1 MHKIIKACGLFSCV
15 SSEPYFFP
23 DIVKGASQTDEIN
36 PKGKDATPFQRVYI
50 NVDYGLEGETSDKFT
65 RTGSAVEAD
74 DQADHKTNFD
84 ELILESQKKEDD
96 AYQRGVQDGN
106 RDGYEQGNRDGYEQG
121 NKDGYI
127 QGNKDGNLQGNNDGY
142 ALGHEAG
149 VADGLKEIE
158 SVIHSLQQAMQE
170 IKKLRTELCLNT
182 EKEAVR
188 LSLAIAGKILARE
201 PATTP
206 KIIAG
211 VVKKTFET
219 ITINAPVR
227 IRMHPSE
234 LAYMRERRH
243 LIPIE
248 GEVTFIDDPS
258 ISCGGCVVESL
269 SGDIDARIESQLKVI
284 EEAFLPGMEKIDMD
298 LERIS

>member
-65 RTGSAVEAD
+65 RTGSAVETD

-84 ELILESQKKEDD
+84 ELILESQKKEAD

-106 RDGYEQGNRDGYEQG
+106 RDGYEQGNREGYEQG
-121 NKDGYI
+121 NKDGYA
-127 QGNKDGNLQGNNDGY
+127 Q
-142 ALGHEAG
+142 GHEAG

-158 SVIHSLQQAMQE
+158 SVIHSFQQALEE

-269 SGDIDARIESQLKVI
+269 SGDVDARIESQLKMI

>member
-1 MHKIIKACGLFSCV
+1 VAGKGGIILHKIIKACGLFSCV

-23 DIVKGASQTDEIN
+23 DIVKGASLTDETN
-36 PKGKDATPFQRVYI
+36 PKEKDPTPFQRVYI
-50 NVDYGLEGETSDKFT
+50 DVDSVSQGETSDKFT
-65 RTGSAVEAD
+65 RAGSAVEVE
-74 DQADHKTNFD
+74 DQVDYKKNFG
-84 ELILESQKKEDD
+84 ELILESQKKEAD
-96 AYQRGVQDGN
+96 AYQRGVQDGH
-106 RDGYEQGNRDGYEQG
+106 RDGYS
-121 NKDGYI
+121 
-127 QGNKDGNLQGNNDGY
+127 QGNKDGNLQGNKDGNLQGNKDGY
-142 ALGHEAG
+142 AKGHEAG
-149 VADGLKEIE
+149 VADGLKEVE
-158 SVIHSLQQAMQE
+158 SVIHSLQQALQE

-188 LSLAIAGKILARE
+188 LSLAIAGKILLRE

-206 KIIAG
+206 KIIAE

-269 SGDIDARIESQLKVI
+269 SGDVDARIESQLRMI

>member
-1 MHKIIKACGLFSCV
+1 
-15 SSEPYFFP
+15 
-23 DIVKGASQTDEIN
+23 
-36 PKGKDATPFQRVYI
+36 
-50 NVDYGLEGETSDKFT
+50 
-65 RTGSAVEAD
+65 
-74 DQADHKTNFD
+74 
-84 ELILESQKKEDD
+84 
-96 AYQRGVQDGN
+96 
-106 RDGYEQGNRDGYEQG
+106 
-121 NKDGYI
+121 
-127 QGNKDGNLQGNNDGY
+127 
-142 ALGHEAG
+142 
-149 VADGLKEIE
+149 
-158 SVIHSLQQAMQE
+158 MQE

-219 ITINAPVR
+219 ISINAPVR

-269 SGDIDARIESQLKVI
+269 SGDVDARIESQLKVI

>member
-23 DIVKGASQTDEIN
+23 DIAKGVAPTKEIT
-36 PKGKDATPFQRVYI
+36 PKEKDTTPFQRVYI
-50 NVDYGLEGETSDKFT
+50 NVDYSLEGETSDKFR
-65 RTGSAVEAD
+65 RTGSAVETE
-74 DQADHKTNFD
+74 DQVDYKTNFD
-84 ELILESQKKEDD
+84 ELILESQKKEAD

-106 RDGYEQGNRDGYEQG
+106 RDGYAQGNREGYA
-121 NKDGYI
+121 
-127 QGNKDGNLQGNNDGY
+127 QGNKDGNLQGNKDGY
-142 ALGHEAG
+142 AQGHKVG

-158 SVIHSLQQAMQE
+158 SVIHSFQQALEE

-298 LERIS
+298 MERIS